1 MNKKIRTN
9 SVSSNSSES
18 IATIDSRSY
27 STDKSRS
34 NSREFSIETNIEN
47 LYSSDLSNNK
57 NVWVIP
63 IAKKQH
69 KRRERD
75 MPINQE
81 NISTTPIINYEY
93 LNFKHDADIET
104 KNN

>member
-1 MNKKIRTN
+1 MSKKIRTN

-34 NSREFSIETNIEN
+34 NSREFFIETNIEN
-47 LYSSDLSNNK
+47 LYNSDLSNNK
-57 NVWVIP
+57 NIWVIP
-63 IAKKQH
+63 IVKKDH
-69 KRRERD
+69 KRRKRD

-93 LNFKHDADIET
+93 LNFKQDVDIEEN
-104 KNN
+104 K